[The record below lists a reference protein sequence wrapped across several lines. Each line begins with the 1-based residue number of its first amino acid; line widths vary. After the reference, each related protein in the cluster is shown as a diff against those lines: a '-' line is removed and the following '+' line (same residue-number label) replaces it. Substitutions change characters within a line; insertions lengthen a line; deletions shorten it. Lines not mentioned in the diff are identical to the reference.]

1 MERVI
6 TSAITNYGYLA
17 VFALIFIE
25 NVFPPIPSEVILLL
39 GGFFVGRGNL
49 AFLPTVLAATAGSL
63 LGAYILYGI
72 GRMVPTEKIY
82 DSAEHGWMGRLG
94 FKRKEIMGVVNKF
107 EHKGKALVLVGRCVP
122 VVRSLISIPAGMVSM
137 RLSVF
142 SLLTAVGSIVWNCV
156 LTFLG
161 YKTGENWHV
170 ILTYLDYYKY
180 IIVALL
186 AVIAIGY
193 LIWHFKQKDAE

>member
-1 MERVI
+1 MENVI
-6 TSAITNYGYLA
+6 NSAISNYGYLA
-17 VFALIFIE
+17 VFALILIE

-39 GGFFVGRGNL
+39 GGFFIGRGTL
-49 AFLPTVLAATAGSL
+49 SFLPTALAATAGSL

-72 GRMVPTEKIY
+72 GRLVPTEKIY
-82 DSAEHGWMGRLG
+82 DSAERGWMGKLG
-94 FKRKEIMGVVNKF
+94 FKKKEIMGVVNTF
-107 EHKGKALVLVGRCVP
+107 EDKGKILVLVGRCVP
-122 VVRSLISIPAGMVSM
+122 VIRSLISIPAGMVEM
-137 RLSVF
+137 RLPAF
-142 SLLTAVGSIVWNCV
+142 SLLTATGSFVWNCV

-180 IIVALL
+180 VIVALL

-193 LIWHFKQKDAE
+193 MVWHFKQKDA